1 MLPPSAPRPRLH
13 LALVE
18 DDPLVAESLSD
29 FLAGEAY
36 DVHACPSGAAL
47 RALLPQQPID
57 LILLDLG
64 LPDEDGFALAAQIRA
79 FSPVPIIMLTGR
91 GTDVDRIV
99 GLELGADD
107 YVVKPFNPR
116 ELLARIKAVTR
127 RTTPAYAAPPLASPA
142 PPPVPSGPRGYQFAG
157 WTLDL
162 ALRRL
167 VHPDG
172 TLADLSTAEFELLT
186 VLVEGHGEVLSRAE
200 ILRRCGR
207 TSDAIFERSID
218 VTILRLRRKI
228 EANPQQPAFIRTERG
243 VGYLFATRPTP
254 LN

>member
-1 MLPPSAPRPRLH
+1 MIAPSAARPRLH
-13 LALVE
+13 IALVE
-18 DDPLVAESLSD
+18 DDPLVADSLGD
-29 FLAGEAY
+29 FLGREEY
-36 DVHACPSGAAL
+36 QVHPCPSGAAL
-47 RALLPQQPID
+47 RALLGRAPVD

-79 FSPVPIIMLTGR
+79 QSPVPIIMLTGR
-91 GTDVDRIV
+91 GADVDRII

-127 RTTPAYAAPPLASPA
+127 RAQAAPVLPPIPTAAPA
-142 PPPVPSGPRGYQFAG
+142 QKGYRFAG

-167 VHPDG
+167 VQPNG
-172 TLADLSTAEFELLT
+172 AIADLSTTEFELLT
-186 VLVEGHGEVLSRAE
+186 VLVESHGEVLSRQE

-207 TSDAIFERSID
+207 TSDAVFERSID

-243 VGYLFATRPTP
+243 IGYLFATQPTP
-254 LN
+254 IG